1 MALEGVRAPLR
12 NAVRTGQP
20 SHGYLRVRIDFQPP
34 VAVDAY
40 VVKSVVNAALRKLY
54 GSTGEHTISVEVLH
68 CGESERAGQVPT
80 RSSHRATL
88 RTRYADLYRL
98 WAALTLLAVF
108 DAKPCRV
115 VVQHAAAFLPLL
127 EASFEETAASAA
139 ATL

>member
-1 MALEGVRAPLR
+1 MTLESVRAPLK
-12 NAVRTGQP
+12 NAVCTAQP

-40 VVKSVVNAALRKLY
+40 VIKSVVNAALRKLY

-80 RSSHRATL
+80 RSSHQATL

-127 EASFEETAASAA
+127 GASFEEAVASAA
-139 ATL
+139 VAL